1 LNRAAIARHRQ
12 NATFRMMMAPLAT
25 GTGYFGWLDRR
36 TRVKHREK
44 ADSSRAPGTTLP
56 LMEAAMADKDAE
68 WQDKAKQYLRAE
80 KKQLE
85 EEREAEIVRRREDE
99 NTDTKKSE

>member
-1 LNRAAIARHRQ
+1 
-12 NATFRMMMAPLAT
+12 M
-25 GTGYFGWLDRR
+25 
-36 TRVKHREK
+36 
-44 ADSSRAPGTTLP
+44 
-56 LMEAAMADKDAE
+56 MEAAMADKDAE

-99 NTDTKKSE
+99 NTDTKKRE